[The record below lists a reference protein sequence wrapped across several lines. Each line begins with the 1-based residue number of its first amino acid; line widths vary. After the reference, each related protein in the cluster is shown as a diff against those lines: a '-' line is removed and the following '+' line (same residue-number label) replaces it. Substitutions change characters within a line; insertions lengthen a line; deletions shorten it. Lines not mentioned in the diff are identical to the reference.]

1 MLSMMSEIGEHENG
15 KIQYDQIAENFIMNK
30 KAFGI

>member
-1 MLSMMSEIGEHENG
+1 MMFEIGEHENR
-15 KIQYDQIAENFIMNK
+15 KIQYDQIAEDFIMNK